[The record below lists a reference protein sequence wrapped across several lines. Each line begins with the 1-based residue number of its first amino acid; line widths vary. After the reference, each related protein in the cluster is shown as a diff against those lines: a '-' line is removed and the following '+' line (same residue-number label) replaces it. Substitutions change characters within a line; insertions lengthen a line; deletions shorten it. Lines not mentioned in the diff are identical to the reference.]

1 MKPIVIF
8 KRGRCIFNLDILS
21 KIFLLIALIGLSSFF
36 SASETALTSFNNNDL
51 EKLKKNKSKSTELL
65 KRWLKNP
72 NEMLTGMLLG
82 NNVVN
87 ILASSIATAITFG
100 IMGSSGKAIA
110 TVTGLMTII
119 ILIFGEI
126 TPKIMAKSFS
136 GKVAAFVILPI
147 YFICFITSPVIKVL
161 IIISKTV
168 GRLFG
173 VNIRDESVMI
183 TAEDIISFVNIG
195 KEEGIIQEDKKKMI
209 HSVFKLGK
217 TTAREVMTPR
227 TAMFTLKEGEK
238 VYEVWD
244 EIRKRNFSRIPVYS
258 RKGID
263 NIIGVLY
270 LKDLLN
276 IIKNER
282 TDLPIDHSLREVYFI
297 PETKPIMKV
306 LEEFKKRKIHMA
318 IVVDEYGGTSGI
330 LTMEDL
336 IEEIIGDIHDEYE
349 EEEIVPIKEIKDGI
363 YEVDARID
371 IESLNRELNIGL
383 MTSGAYES
391 LGGLI
396 VSELKRI
403 ATPDDCIEVCGLKIV
418 ITEVDRAK
426 IFKVLL
432 YRKGDGVNI

>member
-1 MKPIVIF
+1 MVVF
-8 KRGRCIFNLDILS
+8 QRGRCTLKLDTLS
-21 KIFLLIALIGLSSFF
+21 KIILLVTLIGLSSFF
-36 SASETALTSFNNNDL
+36 SASETALTAFNNNDL
-51 EKLKKNKSKSTELL
+51 EKLKKNGSKSITLL
-65 KRWLKNP
+65 KKWLKNP

-87 ILASSIATAITFG
+87 ILASSIATAIAFG

-126 TPKIMAKSFS
+126 TPKVIAKNSPS
-136 GKVAAFVILPI
+136 KIAPLVIIPI
-147 YFICFITSPVIKVL
+147 YFICLVTTPIIKVL
-161 IIISKTV
+161 LTTSKIV

-173 VNIRDESVMI
+173 VNIKDESAMI
-183 TAEDIISFVNIG
+183 TAEDIISFINIG
-195 KEEGIIQEDKKKMI
+195 KEEGIIQEDKKNMI
-209 HSVFKLGK
+209 HSVFKLRK
-217 TTAREVMTPR
+217 TTAKEIMTPR
-227 TAMFTLKEGEK
+227 TAMFTLEEGEK

-258 RKGID
+258 RDGID

-276 IIKNER
+276 IIKTER
-282 TDLPIDHSLREVYFI
+282 TDLPIEYSLREVYFI

-318 IVVDEYGGTSGI
+318 IVVDEYGGTSGM

-336 IEEIIGDIHDEYE
+336 IEEIIGDIHDEHE
-349 EEEIVPIKEIKDGI
+349 GEDIVPIKMIEDGV
-363 YEVDARID
+363 YEVDPRID
-371 IESLNRELNIGL
+371 IVSLNRELNINL
-383 MTSGAYES
+383 TTSGNYES

-403 ATPDDCIEVCGLKIV
+403 ATPKDSIEVCGINIV
-418 ITEVDRAK
+418 ISEIDRTK
-426 IFKVLL
+426 ISKVLL
-432 YRKGDGVNI
+432 YKKAGEVNL